1 MEGGDFRLITR
12 PLLSQ
17 PGASLVAQTV
27 KNLPVVRETRVRM
40 LGWENPL
47 EKGMATHS
55 SILAWRIPGTE
66 EPGGLQSMGSQ
77 RVGHDWAAISHSLTK
92 PLELHAVTS
101 PPTNEKKVTQF
112 AALTPKTIGNFR
124 GFWTRA
130 NRSPCLALQISLP
143 LLHTTTFWLLA
154 SHCPK
159 HRNLHLVTEPGPQN
173 KMMGK
178 GRALWTS
185 RASLWTSGEVSRY
198 LLGVEITSNKSYMCF

>member
-1 MEGGDFRLITR
+1 MQGGDFKLITR
-12 PLLSQ
+12 HLLSQ

-27 KNLPVVRETRVRM
+27 KNLPAVRETRVRM

-77 RVGHDWAAISHSLTK
+77 RVGHDWAAISHSLIHQTLGA
-92 PLELHAVTS
+92 PCCYLTTNQWEESHTLCSPHTENHWEFQGVLNTS
-101 PPTNEKKVTQF
+101 HSLSLLGP
-112 AALTPKTIGNFR
+112 A
-124 GFWTRA
+124 
-130 NRSPCLALQISLP
+130 ISLP
-143 LLHTTTFWLLA
+143 LLHTTTCWLLA

-178 GRALWTS
+178 GRTLWTS
-185 RASLWTSGEVSRY
+185 RANPGEVSRY